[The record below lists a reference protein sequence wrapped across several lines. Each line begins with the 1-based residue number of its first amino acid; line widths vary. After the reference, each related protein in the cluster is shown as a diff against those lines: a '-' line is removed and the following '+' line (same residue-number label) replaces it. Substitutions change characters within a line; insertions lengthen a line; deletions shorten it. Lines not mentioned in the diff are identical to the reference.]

1 MKFEG
6 SIFYPAKEK
15 KKMVFE
21 EKTMLYLILFTLV
34 CFLMLLINDTFF
46 EISILNV
53 FLIFLIAISL
63 VGSIYNKLSLASKN
77 EAINGTTLGEIVIT
91 ETQIILDQTI
101 YRIQDV
107 TQLRMNIH
115 SYRGKPRFTYGRW
128 VPGRENGTKNTISF
142 RHDDQLISRNFIITN
157 KTDIDILKRIRE
169 KWKLTF

>member
-6 SIFYPAKEK
+6 SIFYPAEDK

-34 CFLMLLINDTFF
+34 CLLMLLINDTFF

-53 FLIFLIAISL
+53 FLSFFSVIAF
-63 VGSIYNKLSLASKN
+63 VGTIYNRLSLASKN

-91 ETQIILDQTI
+91 ENQIILDQTI

-107 TQLRMNIH
+107 TQLRMKIH
-115 SYRGKPRFTYGRW
+115 SYRGQPRFSYGHLA
-128 VPGRENGTKNTISF
+128 PGRENGTKNTICLLYTSPSP
-142 RHDDQLISRNFIITN
+142 RDKRQSRMPSSA
-157 KTDIDILKRIRE
+157 
-169 KWKLTF
+169 